1 LISNSIKDRIIAE
14 QLKLATKN
22 MLVSIPGSI
31 VCALAVFIVLAY
43 VQKVPFVT
51 LWFIGVLVVSLI
63 RYLQVFYYSRSP
75 EKIKLQIRL
84 YIITCIL
91 SGSLW
96 GILGFFL
103 MPNDNISQM
112 IVIITLA
119 GISVAGIQSMQ
130 PNLIA
135 SLSFAFL
142 VTGPLSIRLFL
153 QDDAVHLALG
163 FIMVTYLI
171 FLSIIASRGNKLLTE
186 SLQLR
191 YENSELVDELQD
203 NLVSINHLVSELE
216 QAKNASDSANKIK
229 SEFIANMSHEL
240 RTPLNAILGYSELLL
255 HDAKKTDHLK
265 HVSQLTKVISA
276 SNHLL
281 SLINDVLDLSK
292 IEAGKMDLYIEDVS
306 INNIVSD
313 ISAVITPLLEKNS
326 NTFEINLADN
336 INIMRT
342 DQLKLRQCLLN
353 LLSNANKFTKKGTIS
368 LVIKPQQLGN
378 DIGIAFSVKDTGI
391 GIPQDKF
398 EKLFKVF
405 SQTETNTSQQYGG
418 TGLGLYI
425 TEKFCKLMGGTI
437 NVTSEEGKGSC
448 FTMNLPLNKQ

>member
-281 SLINDVLDLSK
+281 SFIN
-292 IEAGKMDLYIEDVS
+292 
-306 INNIVSD
+306 
-313 ISAVITPLLEKNS
+313 
-326 NTFEINLADN
+326 
-336 INIMRT
+336 
-342 DQLKLRQCLLN
+342 
-353 LLSNANKFTKKGTIS
+353 
-368 LVIKPQQLGN
+368 
-378 DIGIAFSVKDTGI
+378 
-391 GIPQDKF
+391 
-398 EKLFKVF
+398 
-405 SQTETNTSQQYGG
+405 
-418 TGLGLYI
+418 
-425 TEKFCKLMGGTI
+425 
-437 NVTSEEGKGSC
+437 
-448 FTMNLPLNKQ
+448 